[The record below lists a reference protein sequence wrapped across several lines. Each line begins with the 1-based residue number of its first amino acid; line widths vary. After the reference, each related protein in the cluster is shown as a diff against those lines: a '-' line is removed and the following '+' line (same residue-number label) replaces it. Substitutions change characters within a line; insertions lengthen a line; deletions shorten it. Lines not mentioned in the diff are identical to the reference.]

1 MGGFGS
7 MRGALAAGCALAAG
21 LAGAA
26 FAQEGPPAP
35 VNFEDPAARLAGAS
49 APIVDVSVRDSNP
62 RFAPIATPSPDGEPR
77 RRLELEVAA
86 GGGDSPLDISV
97 SQRASL
103 GADENGNISRRGSGS
118 EVRVG
123 RGLVSDSE
131 GARTQNGG
139 SAVYAFVA
147 SDDEAL
153 TWQPGSRSDFGGQ
166 GSSLSMQEQVEI
178 GDMAAGVTYER
189 NGVQASLAYVER
201 EESTRVG
208 GRHFSQDTSFTGV
221 TVTMRR

>member
-1 MGGFGS
+1 MGGFRS
-7 MRGALAAGCALAAG
+7 MRGALAAGVALAAG
-21 LAGAA
+21 IAGVA
-26 FAQEGPPAP
+26 FAQEGPPVP
-35 VNFEDPAARLAGAS
+35 INFEDPAARLAGAS
-49 APIVDVSVRDSNP
+49 APAMDVSVRDTNP
-62 RFAPIATPSPDGEPR
+62 RFAPITTPGADGDTP

-86 GGGDSPLDISV
+86 GGGDSPLDISI

-103 GADENGNISRRGSGS
+103 GADGNGDISRRGSGS

-123 RGLVSDSE
+123 RGLVDSE
-131 GARTQNGG
+131 NNRTQNGG

-153 TWQPGSRSDFGGQ
+153 TWQPGVRSDFGGE
-166 GSSLSMQEQVEI
+166 GSSLQLQEQVEI
-178 GDMAAGVTYER
+178 GDMSAGVTYER

>member
-1 MGGFGS
+1 MGGFSS
-7 MRGALAAGCALAAG
+7 MRGALAAGVALAAG
-21 LAGAA
+21 IAGAA
-26 FAQEGPPAP
+26 FAQEGPPVP
-35 VNFEDPAARLAGAS
+35 VSFEDPASRLVNAS
-49 APIVDVSVRDSNP
+49 APTVDLTVRDTNP
-62 RFAPIATPSPDGEPR
+62 RFAPIATPSADAEAP
-77 RRLELEVAA
+77 RRLELGVAA
-86 GGGDSPLDISV
+86 GGGDSPLDISI
-97 SQRASL
+97 SQRATIGA
-103 GADENGNISRRGSGS
+103 GADGDISRRGSGS
-118 EVRVG
+118 EVRIG
-123 RGLVSDSE
+123 RGLVSNDE

-139 SAVYAFVA
+139 TAVYAFVA

-153 TWQPGSRSDFGGQ
+153 TWQPGARSDFGGQ
-166 GSSLSMQEQVEI
+166 GSSVQLQEQVEI